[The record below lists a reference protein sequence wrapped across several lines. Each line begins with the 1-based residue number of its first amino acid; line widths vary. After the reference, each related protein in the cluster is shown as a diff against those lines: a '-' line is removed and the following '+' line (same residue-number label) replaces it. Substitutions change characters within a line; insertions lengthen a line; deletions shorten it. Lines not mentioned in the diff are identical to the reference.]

1 MDSLILTIKKSESC
15 LEWKLFGSSGI
26 RGIVNTELT
35 PDLVNKIG
43 IAIVNVSNTQDL
55 LVARDTRV
63 SGLMLENALVSG
75 LTAAGANV
83 KVLGILPTPV
93 LAYLTKH
100 INANTG
106 VMITASHNPPQFNG
120 IKIFD
125 RNGIAYNDKKQNEIE
140 KIIRREKFRLADW
153 QKIGKVEFCD
163 KSNFYTEMIL
173 KKVKLRKKW
182 SIIVDPGCGAT
193 FNLAPKI
200 FKHLGC
206 QVTSINA
213 HPDGFFTA
221 RNPEPNADTL
231 KPLARL
237 VKQLGVD
244 AGFAYDGD
252 GDRIAFIDEQGVFV
266 DFDAVLAAYAASIV
280 KNERGKTIITNVEAS
295 MCIEKMVEAQG
306 GKVVRTKV
314 GDVYVTEEIRR
325 QKAVFGGEPCGAW
338 IHPQFHYC
346 PDGILSSVL
355 LLKALENE
363 NKTLSE
369 FVAETPRYITLREN
383 IPCRSELK
391 YKIVEKTE
399 ENLKSTFSSSLQ
411 EFLKI
416 DGLRLTLKDGWILVR
431 ASGTEPLIRITVEGE
446 PLKTA
451 KKIMR
456 KGVAVIRKTIERMN
470 K

>member
-1 MDSLILTIKKSESC
+1 
-15 LEWKLFGSSGI
+15 
-26 RGIVNTELT
+26 
-35 PDLVNKIG
+35 
-43 IAIVNVSNTQDL
+43 
-55 LVARDTRV
+55 
-63 SGLMLENALVSG
+63 
-75 LTAAGANV
+75 
-83 KVLGILPTPV
+83 
-93 LAYLTKH
+93 
-100 INANTG
+100 
-106 VMITASHNPPQFNG
+106 
-120 IKIFD
+120 
-125 RNGIAYNDKKQNEIE
+125 
-140 KIIRREKFRLADW
+140 
-153 QKIGKVEFCD
+153 
-163 KSNFYTEMIL
+163 
-173 KKVKLRKKW
+173 
-182 SIIVDPGCGAT
+182 
-193 FNLAPKI
+193 
-200 FKHLGC
+200 
-206 QVTSINA
+206 
-213 HPDGFFTA
+213 
-221 RNPEPNADTL
+221 
-231 KPLARL
+231 
-237 VKQLGVD
+237 
-244 AGFAYDGD
+244 
-252 GDRIAFIDEQGVFV
+252 
-266 DFDAVLAAYAASIV
+266 
-280 KNERGKTIITNVEAS
+280 
-295 MCIEKMVEAQG
+295 
-306 GKVVRTKV
+306 V

-369 FVAETPRYITLREN
+369 FVAESPRYITLREN

-451 KKIMR
+451 EEILR